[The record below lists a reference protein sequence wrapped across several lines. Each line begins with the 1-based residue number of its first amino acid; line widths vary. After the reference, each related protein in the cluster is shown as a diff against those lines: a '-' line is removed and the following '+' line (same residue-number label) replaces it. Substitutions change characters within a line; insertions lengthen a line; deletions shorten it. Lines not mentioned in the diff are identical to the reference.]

1 MKGCILPFPKKG
13 DLGLAKNYR
22 GITLTSIAAKIY
34 NALLRNRIEPKIDNI
49 LRKKQNGFRRNR
61 STTSQILTIRRI
73 LEGVRAKNLQATL
86 IFVDF
91 TKAFDSIHRGTMEQI
106 LLAYGIPKET
116 VAAIT
121 ILYRNTKVKVRSPD
135 GDTEYFDIVAG
146 VLQGD
151 TLAPYLFII
160 CLDYVL
166 RTSIDKIKEN
176 GFELTKKR
184 SRRYPATTITDA
196 DYADDIAILA
206 NTPDQ
211 AETLLHSLE
220 RAAANIGLYVNAH
233 KTEYMCY
240 NQTEDISTLEGTPL
254 KLVDK
259 FTYLGSSVESTE
271 KDIETRL
278 TKAWTAINRLSI
290 IWKSDLT
297 DKMKRSFFLAAVT
310 SILLYGC
317 TTWTLTKRL
326 DGNYTRMLRA
336 ILNKS
341 WQQHPTRHQL
351 YGHLPPITKTIQVRR
366 TRHAGHC
373 WRSRDE
379 LIRDV
384 LLWIPTHGRAKA
396 GRPAR
401 TYIQQLCE
409 DTGCCPE
416 DLPRAMNDREE
427 WRERVRDIRAT
438 SAIWWW
444 WQNQTFRTTNKNDK
458 HHILRYRKHIA
469 NWYFYL
475 YIYIVIHRQNVSLYH
490 NSSVWLDTRGA
501 RSRDR
506 NPTDFY
512 ANRKFYCTATKQF
525 SVRKGILTH
534 MYHFC
539 FVYGYQELN
548 SLEELCITRM
558 ATANSLA
565 RELKPLGVG
574 EPVSWAK
581 FSTIIVCI
589 HFAPTTIGENA
600 HISILPIA
608 INEIV
613 EQTFKT
619 CSYNLWH

>member
-1 MKGCILPFPKKG
+1 MSCP
-13 DLGLAKNYR
+13 
-22 GITLTSIAAKIY
+22 
-34 NALLRNRIEPKIDNI
+34 
-49 LRKKQNGFRRNR
+49 
-61 STTSQILTIRRI
+61 
-73 LEGVRAKNLQATL
+73 GVRELHALWIHFD
-86 IFVDF
+86 IFV
-91 TKAFDSIHRGTMEQI
+91 S
-106 LLAYGIPKET
+106 
-116 VAAIT
+116 
-121 ILYRNTKVKVRSPD
+121 
-135 GDTEYFDIVAG
+135 
-146 VLQGD
+146 
-151 TLAPYLFII
+151 LF
-160 CLDYVL
+160 L

-220 RAAANIGLYVNAH
+220 RAAASIDLHVNAH

-240 NQTEDISTLEGTPL
+240 NQTGDISTLEGTPL

-278 TKAWTAINRLSI
+278 TKAWTAINRLST

-297 DKMKRSFFLAAVT
+297 DKMKRSFFQAAVT

-317 TTWTLTKRL
+317 TTWTLTKRLEKKL

-351 YGHLPPITKTIQVRR
+351 YGHLPPITKSIQVRR

-427 WRERVRDIRAT
+427 WRERVRDIRAAST
-438 SAIWWW
+438 IWWW
-444 WQNQTFRTTNKNDK
+444 WWWFLNSFFIAFLGACGRGLHIFIYNQVFLSNKNHHVEPCICRCLPPDTTWHKVKSPKANYSGDK
-458 HHILRYRKHIA
+458 GGGGRERIETRTLLVCA
-469 NWYFYL
+469 A
-475 YIYIVIHRQNVSLYH
+475 HR
-490 NSSVWLDTRGA
+490 
-501 RSRDR
+501 
-506 NPTDFY
+506 
-512 ANRKFYCTATKQF
+512 
-525 SVRKGILTH
+525 LT
-534 MYHFC
+534 
-539 FVYGYQELN
+539 
-548 SLEELCITRM
+548 
-558 ATANSLA
+558 
-565 RELKPLGVG
+565 
-574 EPVSWAK
+574 
-581 FSTIIVCI
+581 
-589 HFAPTTIGENA
+589 
-600 HISILPIA
+600 
-608 INEIV
+608 
-613 EQTFKT
+613 
-619 CSYNLWH
+619 